1 MSVTVSMRQML
12 AAGSH
17 FGHQTKR
24 WNPKMKP
31 YIFGARNGIY
41 IIDLQKSLNLFRKA
55 VAHVISIASEG
66 KTVLFIGTK
75 KQAQTLVEE
84 EAKRCGM
91 FHVTNRWLGG
101 MLTNFETVR
110 KSVDRLN
117 ELERMKEGGLFEVLP
132 KKEVQNLEREM
143 KKLSKNLSGIKTMNR
158 LPGAVFIID
167 PKKEAIALKEAKK
180 LGIKVIAMVDTN
192 CDPEG
197 IDYLIPANDDA
208 IRSIRLVTSTV
219 ADAILEGAALFA
231 AKKKDKEAE
240 VAQKKA
246 EAEKPEAEKAEAEP
260 EAPAGTTIVE
270 PDAEVL
276 AELYD
281 QEEI

>member
-55 VAHVISIASEG
+55 VAHVVSIASEG

-246 EAEKPEAEKAEAEP
+246 EVEKPEAEKAEAEP

>member
-1 MSVTVSMRQML
+1 MGVTVTMKQML
-12 AAGSH
+12 EAGSH

-55 VAHVISIASEG
+55 IAALVSTAAEG
-66 KTVLFIGTK
+66 KSVLFIGTK
-75 KQAQTLVEE
+75 KQAQGLVQE
-84 EAKRCGM
+84 EAIRCGQ

-143 KKLSKNLSGIKTMNR
+143 KKLSKNLSGIKTMNK

-167 PKKEAIALKEAKK
+167 PKKEAIALKEARK
-180 LGIKVIAMVDTN
+180 LGIKVIGMVDTN
-192 CDPEG
+192 CDPDG
-197 IDYLIPANDDA
+197 IDFLIPANDDA
-208 IRSIRLVTSTV
+208 IRSIRLVTATM
-219 ADAILEGAALFA
+219 ADAIIEGAAIYV
-231 AKKKDKEAE
+231 AKKKDKEVE
-240 VAQKKA
+240 QAQKKA
-246 EAEKPEAEKAEAEP
+246 DAEKPEAA
-260 EAPAGTTIVE
+260 APSAPITTIAE

-276 AELYD
+276 AELYET
-281 QEEI
+281 EE

>member
-55 VAHVISIASEG
+55 VAHVVSIASEG

-101 MLTNFETVR
+101 MLTNFETIR

-231 AKKKDKEAE
+231 AKRKDKEAE

-246 EAEKPEAEKAEAEP
+246 DAEKPEVEKAEAEP
-260 EAPAGTTIVE
+260 EAPAGTAIAE

-276 AELYD
+276 ADIYD
-281 QEEI
+281 QEE

>member
-55 VAHVISIASEG
+55 VAHVVSIASEG

-132 KKEVQNLEREM
+132 KKEVQNLERET

-167 PKKEAIALKEAKK
+167 PKKEAIALKEARK

-246 EAEKPEAEKAEAEP
+246 EAEKAEAEP
-260 EAPAGTTIVE
+260 EAPAATTIAE

-276 AELYD
+276 SELYD
-281 QEEI
+281 QEDQ

>member
-1 MSVTVSMRQML
+1 MSVSVSMRQML

-55 VAHVISIASEG
+55 VAHVVSIASEG

-101 MLTNFETVR
+101 MLTNFETIR

-167 PKKEAIALKEAKK
+167 PKKEAIALKEARK

-246 EAEKPEAEKAEAEP
+246 EAEKPEAEKGGADIEAT
-260 EAPAGTTIVE
+260 AATTIVE

-281 QEEI
+281 QEEL